1 MEEAGQFST
10 CNVDR
15 TTVSSQQ
22 LRLRLV
28 RCKHWDSEKQS
39 SRESWMAWHK
49 DITRSSEEVRGVQGR
64 IQKLQDDSESS
75 SQRDSPICEE
85 VAKWL
90 ISVRMTMKWTSR
102 SQRTKLRRI
111 IQNTK
116 TFEQHGSYE
125 KLFLEINPRRC
136 QVFTVEVQ
144 RSVHTVKVF
153 RCRDDLPKGCQ
164 TRFNLLCAGDETP
177 TRG

>member
-10 CNVDR
+10 CKVDR

-102 SQRTKLRRI
+102 NQRTKLRRI
-111 IQNTK
+111 IQK
-116 TFEQHGSYE
+116 SWLHEDV
-125 KLFLEINPRRC
+125 RAAW
-136 QVFTVEVQ
+136 
-144 RSVHTVKVF
+144 RSIQEGARYSRLKY
-153 RCRDDLPKGCQ
+153 
-164 TRFNLLCAGDETP
+164 
-177 TRG
+177 RGQSIQ